1 MVYETTY
8 TCIRVADSRID
19 QDNAGAG
26 EDGDEDEG
34 ESTTYVRTYVPTYND
49 EPALFATRVLCIT
62 RRPTLL
68 TG

>member
-34 ESTTYVRTYVPTYND
+34 ESTTYVPMYND